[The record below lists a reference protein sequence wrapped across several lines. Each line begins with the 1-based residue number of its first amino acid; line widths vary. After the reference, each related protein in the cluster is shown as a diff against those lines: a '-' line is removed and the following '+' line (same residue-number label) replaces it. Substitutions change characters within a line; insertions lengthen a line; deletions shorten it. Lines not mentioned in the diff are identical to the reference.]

1 MFLKIREAL
10 LCLGKSG
17 QVLDLVN
24 FFLILTQNEA
34 EKYYVEKPKKKN
46 KEDRR
51 KKKKQR
57 SMLQPFRLN
66 EDRSSY
72 DNTPYHHN
80 QARSSTELGVHSFSW
95 TTKFTGLAGSPSCSV
110 PG

>member
-34 EKYYVEKPKKKN
+34 EKYYVEKPKKKIR
-46 KEDRR
+46 KIEERR
-51 KKKKQR
+51 K
-57 SMLQPFRLN
+57 
-66 EDRSSY
+66 SS
-72 DNTPYHHN
+72 DPC
-80 QARSSTELGVHSFSW
+80 
-95 TTKFTGLAGSPSCSV
+95 CSLS
-110 PG
+110 G